1 MWIDPAQG
9 FSGDMFAAALIGLGV
24 PEEGMIGAL
33 EAGGEELGLLNA
45 HTHVEFLPDDT
56 LAYRLHVLALRERDA
71 PDSEG
76 ARLYLDNA
84 LKRAGVGG
92 AYAAFARR
100 ALTILLAAESRARSS
115 AVASPQ
121 RTASLPVVGIA
132 HTLYQHKAP
141 YQPAAG
147 EANDDDF
154 YVEMEP
160 GYAAGLSGLETFS
173 HIFVIS
179 YLDRTRVPE
188 MQVQPPW
195 RDGAEQYGVFAT
207 RSPNRPSFIGL
218 TRARLRRVEGN
229 RVYTGPLD
237 LFDGTPVLDIKPFIR
252 SLDGMD
258 EDDSGNDGWLAG
270 SEHLELHRRGIPHTH
285 PGSAGHLDDL
295 QNVIATLTAVA
306 WGLQHLAV
314 AMGAVTCLTP
324 VYVGGGLAPA
334 TQSILGKHRIPS
346 APGPGEAEL
355 LTPTG
360 VALLAALT
368 PMFVPRAGAALDGL
382 RLGVGLG
389 QHAFDGQ
396 PAALRLYI

>member
-1 MWIDPAQG
+1 
-9 FSGDMFAAALIGLGV
+9 MFAAALIGLGA

-33 EAGGEELGLLNA
+33 EAGGAELGLLNG

-56 LAYRLHVLALRERDA
+56 LAYRLHILALRERDA
-71 PDSEG
+71 PDAEG

-84 LKRAGVGG
+84 LQRAGVAGD
-92 AYAAFARR
+92 YAAFSRR
-100 ALTILLAAESRARSS
+100 AFTILLAAGLRARGD

-132 HTLYQHKAP
+132 HTPYQHEAP

-147 EANDDDF
+147 AADGDDF

-179 YLDRTRVPE
+179 YLDRTRALE

-195 RDGAEQYGVFAT
+195 RDKPERYGVFAT
-207 RSPNRPSFIGL
+207 RSPNRPSLIGL
-218 TRARLRRVEGN
+218 TRTRLRRVAGN

-252 SLDGMD
+252 SLDGAA
-258 EDDSGNDGWLAG
+258 EDDPGNDGWLEG

-285 PGSAGHLDDL
+285 PGSPQDM
-295 QNVIATLTAVA
+295 QNVIAVLTAVA
-306 WGLQHLAV
+306 WGLQSLAV
-314 AMGAVTCLTP
+314 AMDAVTCLTP
-324 VYVGGGLAPA
+324 VYVGGEPAPA
-334 TQSILGKHRIPS
+334 TRSILKKHRIPT

-355 LTPTG
+355 LTLTG
-360 VALLAALT
+360 AALLAALAPT
-368 PMFVPRAGAALDGL
+368 FVPRAEAALDDL

-389 QHAFDGQ
+389 QHTLDGQ
-396 PAALRLYI
+396 TAALQLHALFQGAD